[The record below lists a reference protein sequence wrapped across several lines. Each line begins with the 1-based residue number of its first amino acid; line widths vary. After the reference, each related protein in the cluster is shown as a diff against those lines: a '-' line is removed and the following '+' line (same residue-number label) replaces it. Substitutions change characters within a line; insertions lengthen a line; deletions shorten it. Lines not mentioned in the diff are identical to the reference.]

1 MLKNEASRCVCVV
14 REQNVLASLGVC
26 TVVEGGDKET
36 KREMF
41 LPNKRA
47 LAETKPNKLKHH
59 QMRTGSRKV

>member
-1 MLKNEASRCVCVV
+1 MKLQDVC
-14 REQNVLASLGVC
+14 AWCGSKMSLPLLGSVFGC
-26 TVVEGGDKET
+26 GGGDKEP